1 MYPYK
6 FSIVMA
12 AYNVEAYL
20 DEAIESLQEQTIGFD
35 DIQVILVDDGST
47 DNTAAICDSY
57 AAQYDNILAL
67 HQTNQGVSSARNLG
81 LTKVSGQ
88 FVNFMDSDDKLSADT
103 LEHVYTFFSAHE
115 AETDV
120 TVIPMIYFDGQSNEH
135 RLNFYKKTTCIAD
148 LEEHPDYVAMSMS
161 CSFVR
166 AEAASTIHFDT
177 RLAYAE
183 DARALVSIL
192 LVKRKLGIVSD
203 AVYWYR
209 HRSNG
214 ITSAM
219 GNAHNNPAWYQPH
232 LDHFSLAI
240 IRQCLDTYGAV
251 PAFVQYTL
259 AYDLQ
264 PPLKVDSIPSGIMSE
279 AEQKHYLETLF
290 SIYNYIDD
298 KIILAQ
304 KHCFAEQKLFVLR
317 NKHKELPD
325 FIKKKNNILLT
336 YNGETIYSLKRSLV
350 TIDFIKI
357 RGTRCSIEGTVNYFP
372 TVMHEVRP
380 YLLVNGK
387 KHACRPTEH
396 NENHYCLDHL
406 VLTRQGFIG
415 RFDIDPNDPVTEI
428 QFMYIYDDMRVIP
441 FKYKFGKFV
450 PVETTFPEQY
460 GIIGNYTV
468 QFKENAIAL
477 EEATAQSVEDKEALF
492 LSAVRNSGQYS
503 EEDIALRTKA
513 RSLQKK
519 SAVWMI
525 CDRYDQAGDNGE
537 AFFRYLRK
545 YHRFTVKPYFVL
557 AKGSPDRER
566 MEAIGPVVTYGS
578 QEHKLLY
585 LLSRFMIS
593 SHADDFI
600 LHPFAEQDPLYKDL
614 TAQKNI
620 VFLQHGVIQDDL
632 SGWLN
637 RYNKNFTGFVTTAR
651 PEYQSICDTSYGY
664 PAENVWLTGLPR
676 YDRLYNAPQKQITI
690 MPTWRRNLLAT
701 LNEDNHWVALPGMA
715 DSAYVQFYK
724 ALFSHPKL
732 QGTAKACGY
741 TIAFKPHP
749 AFTDFLPVFD
759 VPDNVKVLGQ
769 DVTYRDAFAQS
780 DLLLTDYSSVAF
792 DFAYL
797 RKPILYYQGDR
808 DEFFS
813 GEHICSLGYFDYE
826 RDGLGDVTYTLDET
840 IDQLVAYMESG
851 CQLKDK
857 YCERID
863 HFYAFHDKKCCK
875 RIYKEIRKAGK
886 RKA

>member
-1 MYPYK
+1 
-6 FSIVMA
+6 MA
-12 AYNVEAYL
+12 AYNSAAYL
-20 DEAIESLQEQTIGFD
+20 EEAIDSLQKQTIGFD
-35 DIQVILVDDGST
+35 QIQLILVDDGSVDQT
-47 DNTAAICDSY
+47 GAICD
-57 AAQYDNILAL
+57 AFANNYDNVLSFHKENGGAA
-67 HQTNQGVSSARNLG
+67 SARNFG
-81 LTKVSGQ
+81 LSHAEGR
-88 FVNFMDSDDKLSADT
+88 FLNFMDADDKLSPET
-103 LEHVYTFFSAHE
+103 LEHVYDFFTAHE
-115 AETDV
+115 EETDV
-120 TVIPMIYFDGQSNEH
+120 AVIPMIFFDGLNDEH
-135 RLNFYKKTTCIAD
+135 KLNFYKKETCVAD
-148 LEEHPDYVAMSMS
+148 LEEHPEYVAMSMS
-161 CSFVR
+161 SAFIR
-166 AEAASTIHFDT
+166 AELTSAIHFDE
-177 RLAYAE
+177 RLSYAE
-183 DARALVSIL
+183 DARVLQSL
-192 LVKRKLGIVSD
+192 LLKKRKLGIVSE

-209 HRSNG
+209 RHGSG
-214 ITSAM
+214 SVSATQNTRY
-219 GNAHNNPAWYQPH
+219 NAGWYQPY
-232 LDHFSLAI
+232 LEHFCLSLI
-240 IRQCLDTYGAV
+240 QECLSVCGAV
-251 PAFVQYTL
+251 PLFVQHTL

-264 PPLKVDSIPSGIMSE
+264 LRLKLDHIPASVMDDAAHE
-279 AEQKHYLETLF
+279 KYMLTLL
-290 SIYNYIDD
+290 SVYSYIDD
-298 KIILAQ
+298 AVIMAQ
-304 KHCFAEQKLFVLR
+304 KYTFAEQKLFILSQ
-317 NKHKELPD
+317 KHHAAPA
-325 FIKKKNNILLT
+325 FVKKKNNIHLMYDDT
-336 YNGETIYSLKRSLV
+336 RIYALNRSLV

-387 KHACRPTEH
+387 KHTCRPTDH

-450 PVETTFPEQY
+450 PLETTFPEQY

-468 QFKENAIAL
+468 QFRENAIAL
-477 EEATAQSVEDKEALF
+477 EEATEQSVADKEALF

-519 SAVWMI
+519 NAVWMI

-732 QGTAKACGY
+732 QETAKACGY

-857 YCERID
+857 YRERID